1 MFTLGRF
8 HNSSASIKSQLMG
21 QFNTLSFIQYPDV
34 GVTRIHEI
42 FCNFTVHFHGI
53 LLQELLR
60 LCAGAIR
67 NLVNALHIKH
77 KHEIL
82 DVITNFL
89 GLKTSSQ
96 EKCSFV
102 VSNTHGKRS
111 SSNPG
116 EGRSITPTLQP
127 ALPRPL
133 LDILLD
139 ALSSATR
146 PGAQSAAHSQFR
158 QRIPSDFA
166 AANAATRA
174 LLLEDVNEAGARAMA
189 DGNEDSGSFAYA
201 PNGQETED
209 AVFVFS
215 PVEDYSEA
223 RYRRDAGNAS
233 AKDVV
238 FAKDETLP
246 KDSELEEKEGED
258 VALEVT
264 RDGKRRMSTRA
275 AQPRRIVDLHI
286 LANWVRR

>member
-1 MFTLGRF
+1 MEEGSGAHTRTRIYIFRANPPPWHTSPPVPRVLPVPPRSLAALAGIRF
-8 HNSSASIKSQLMG
+8 HL
-21 QFNTLSFIQYPDV
+21 FRV
-34 GVTRIHEI
+34 R
-42 FCNFTVHFHGI
+42 
-53 LLQELLR
+53 
-60 LCAGAIR
+60 
-67 NLVNALHIKH
+67 
-77 KHEIL
+77 
-82 DVITNFL
+82 
-89 GLKTSSQ
+89 TSSGL
-96 EKCSFV
+96 ESGAEYRRAYRGVAGGCLNYGHSCLGA
-102 VSNTHGKRS
+102 HGKRS

-286 LANWVRR
+286 LAVRIE